1 MSAGTSNKFK
11 LLRYFDSRYLFDK
24 VLEQPGYF
32 VFVILLAISYIG
44 YGYFAENTVRS
55 LSNESSELKELKA
68 HYTTS
73 FTELEKVKRQSNIA
87 ENINAFGLIES
98 VTPPYKIVVPKK

>member
-1 MSAGTSNKFK
+1 MSTETSNKFR

-24 VLEQPGYF
+24 VLEQPTYF
-32 VFVILLAISYIG
+32 VFLIVLALTYIA

-55 LSNESSELKELKA
+55 LSKESSDLKELKA

-73 FTELEKVKRQSNIA
+73 FTELEKVKRQSTIA

-98 VTPPYKIVVPKK
+98 ITPPYKIVVPKK